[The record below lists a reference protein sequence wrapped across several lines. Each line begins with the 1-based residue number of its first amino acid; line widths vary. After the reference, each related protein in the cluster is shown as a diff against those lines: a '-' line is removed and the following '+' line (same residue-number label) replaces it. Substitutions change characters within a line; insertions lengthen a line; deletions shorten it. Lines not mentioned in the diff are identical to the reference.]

1 MQTDKFIGYW
11 IICVQSY
18 DYDGRE
24 ISKGT
29 MKYHTS
35 IRPVISNRWRRATK
49 EEVETKQNHKGN
61 WFNLLN
67 V

>member
-1 MQTDKFIGYW
+1 MVNIGYW

-18 DYDGRE
+18 EIDGEE

-35 IRPVISNRWRRATK
+35 TRPVMNKKWRRASSN
-49 EEVETKQNHKGN
+49 EVESMQCHKGN
-61 WFNLLN
+61 YYNLAD